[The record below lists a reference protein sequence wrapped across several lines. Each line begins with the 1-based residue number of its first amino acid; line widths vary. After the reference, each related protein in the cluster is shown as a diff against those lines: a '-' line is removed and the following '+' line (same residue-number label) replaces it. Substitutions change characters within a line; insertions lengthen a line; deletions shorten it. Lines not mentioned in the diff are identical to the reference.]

1 MKNTLAEVISCTGTW
16 NLLAD
21 QEGVELGQMV
31 GDAVPDGRGFSIQN
45 LLLLVF

>member
-1 MKNTLAEVISCTGTW
+1 MESLNPTGTW
-16 NLLAD
+16 NLLAH

-31 GDAVPDGRGFSIQN
+31 GEAVPDGRGFSIQN